1 MTTLP
6 TDTTPALL
14 ARQPILDHD
23 GRVRGHELLFRD
35 AASPA
40 ERATATALGALSGG
54 LPAWIKVSREFL
66 LTFDPFPVAP
76 GAVVLELDPYAI
88 VDDEL
93 VDRLVGLRAEGHVLA
108 LDDFIPVASRQPLLG
123 MTDYVK
129 LDFNAYGPAGVS
141 AVLSRLGDRRPHVVV
156 YNVASPTQRDTLI
169 RRGVDLVQGFFF
181 EIPERIEDTPVPV
194 GEVEVDRLRGLMAL
208 GSQPSFEEI
217 EAIVS
222 GDPGLTVRLLRFAN
236 SAAVGS
242 RRRFASVRE
251 AMVLLGSER
260 VRQFLLVV
268 LLSNLGRG
276 RPALVAASVLRGRLA
291 EQIARDLGMG
301 DPDVAFTAGVLS
313 IVDALLDRKLVEVL
327 KGLPITE
334 ELRWAIVGHEGPVG
348 HALDLAIRLERGRAG
363 ADADKFLRLDTTVR
377 WTDQALRGLIA

>member
-6 TDTTPALL
+6 PDTTPTLL
-14 ARQPILDHD
+14 GRQPILDRD

-76 GAVVLELDPYAI
+76 GAVVLELDPYAG

-93 VDRLVGLRAEGHVLA
+93 IDRLVGLRAEGHVLA
-108 LDDFIPVASRQPLLG
+108 LDDFIPVGAVAPLLG
-123 MTDYVK
+123 MADHVK
-129 LDFNAYGPAGVS
+129 LDLGAYGLAGVS
-141 AVLSRLGDRRPHVVV
+141 AVLERLGAKRPHVVV
-156 YNVASPTQRDTLI
+156 YNVVSPAQRDSLL
-169 RRGVDLVQGFFF
+169 RRGADLVQGFFF
-181 EIPERIEDTPVPV
+181 ELPERVEDRPVPV
-194 GEVEVDRLRGLMAL
+194 ASVNRLQALMGLGA
-208 GSQPSFEEI
+208 QPSFEEI
-217 EAIVS
+217 EQIVA

-268 LLSNLGRG
+268 LLSDLGKG
-276 RPALVAASVLRGRLA
+276 RPALVAASVMRGRLA
-291 EQIARDLGMG
+291 ESVARDLQLG
-301 DPDVAFTAGVLS
+301 DPDAAFTAGVLS
-313 IVDALLDRKLVEVL
+313 VVDALLDQKMVDVL
-327 KGLPITE
+327 RSLPITE
-334 ELRWAIVGHEGPVG
+334 ELRWAIVGHAGPVG
-348 HALDLAIRLERGRAG
+348 QALDLAIRLERGRAG
-363 ADADKFLRLDTTVR
+363 ADAGRFTRLDDTVR
-377 WTDQALRGLIA
+377 WTDQALRGLMA

>member
-6 TDTTPALL
+6 HDTNSALL
-14 ARQPILDHD
+14 ARQPIIDRD

-76 GAVVLELDPYAI
+76 GAVVLELDPYAV

-93 VDRLVGLRAEGHVLA
+93 VDRLVGLRAEGHILA
-108 LDDFIPVASRQPLLG
+108 LDDFIPVGGREPLVG
-123 MTDYVK
+123 MADHVK
-129 LDFNAYGPAGVS
+129 LDFGAYGLAGVS
-141 AVLSRLGDRRPHVVV
+141 AVIERLGEKRPHVVV
-156 YNVASPTQRDTLI
+156 YNVASPAQRDSLL

-181 EIPERIEDTPVPV
+181 ELPARIEDQPVPV
-194 GEVEVDRLRGLMAL
+194 GEAEVDRLRALMAL
-208 GSQPSFEEI
+208 GAQPSFEEI
-217 EAIVS
+217 EDVVS

-268 LLSNLGRG
+268 LLSNLGKG
-276 RPALVAASVLRGRLA
+276 RPALVAAAVLRGRLA
-291 EQIARDLGMG
+291 EQIARDLQLG
-301 DPDVAFTAGVLS
+301 DPDTAFTAGVLS
-313 IVDALLDRKLVEVL
+313 IVDALLERKLVDVL

-334 ELRWAIVGHEGPVG
+334 ELRWAIVGHAGPVG
-348 HALDLAIRLERGRAG
+348 QALDLAIRIERGRAG
-363 ADADKFLRLDTTVR
+363 ADADKFPRLDATVR
-377 WTDQALRGLIA
+377 WTDQALRGLLA